1 MKCLQESKTG
11 EIVRVEDKLAH
22 NMVGSQ
28 WKFISKSEWKKQTRK
43 PVDEIKPEQ
52 KKKTTKKVK

>member
-28 WKFISKSEWKKQTRK
+28 WKFISKSEWKKQNRK
-43 PVDEIKPEQ
+43 PSEEVVVTD
-52 KKKTTKKVK
+52 KKKKKVK

>member
-28 WKFISKSEWKKQTRK
+28 WKFISKSEWKKQNRK
-43 PVDEIKPEQ
+43 PSEEVVTD
-52 KKKTTKKVK
+52 KKKKKVK